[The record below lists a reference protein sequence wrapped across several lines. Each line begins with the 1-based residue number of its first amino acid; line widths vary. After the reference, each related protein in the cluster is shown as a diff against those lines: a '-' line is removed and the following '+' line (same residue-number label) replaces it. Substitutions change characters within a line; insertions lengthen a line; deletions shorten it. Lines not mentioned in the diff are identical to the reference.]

1 MVEESCRIVSAA
13 EYARQQEALRQM
25 RETIDALR
33 MSRRILMSLL
43 EDSQLRLERET
54 RQLKAEQQRL
64 AKKKARIRQE
74 LAEKEEE
81 LDSITEQMDA
91 CAPEDY
97 MLLAEFSEQ
106 KDLLEEEMLL
116 LMEELEDLENR

>member
-13 EYARQQEALRQM
+13 EYARQQEALHQM

-64 AKKKARIRQE
+64 QKLSNQLAKEVWEKNCRI
-74 LAEKEEE
+74 
-81 LDSITEQMDA
+81 
-91 CAPEDY
+91 C
-97 MLLAEFSEQ
+97 
-106 KDLLEEEMLL
+106 LLERQ
-116 LMEELEDLENR
+116 NNGSGGA